1 MMERID
7 RDGAVLARLT
17 HDSLVGANPPPGRA
31 RVLIFE
37 GDPVIVEIQVEAAPA
52 RRLLGRVTPAA
63 EVAVDLHS
71 GEVGSADAI
80 TATGSSDDDGRF
92 ALPLPPDRS
101 LVSLHFQLPD
111 GTAVETARVRL

>member
-1 MMERID
+1 MTERID

-17 HDSLVGANPPPGRA
+17 HDSLVGANPPPGRT

-37 GDPVIVEIQVEAAPA
+37 GEPVSVEIQVEAAPT
-52 RRLLGRVTPAA
+52 RRLLGRVIPAA
-63 EVAVDLHS
+63 EVVVDLHA

-80 TATGSSDDDGRF
+80 TATGIADGDGRF
-92 ALPLPPDRS
+92 TLPLPPDRS
-101 LVSLHFQLPD
+101 LVSLHFRLSD